1 MRKLVWGSLLA
12 IAAFVAGLL
21 FLIRGCLSQYDE
33 RSAIGPVLFFSGKE
47 RQILFSIIQS
57 EEATSYSQKGGFTQ
71 KTVST
76 TYFIQNN
83 DVATAEK
90 ISVKQVKR
98 HKDIRSFPVETIA
111 AWGQLAWVYMG
122 ELMAFDPFTLEKK
135 ADTEI
140 LEKLNPASRG
150 LWPQERRYYEFDT
163 RRQQLLVTLADG
175 SRWQLDP
182 ASLLLKSAT
191 DIKPADDQELQISYW
206 RGLVQ
211 AQQHQQDSLYTLLRQ
226 QKLAAPQFYALR
238 QRVQQQRDSLY
249 LLIRNGEK
257 IQRDQQQLY
266 RRQEQLS
273 ESYYPSY
280 SQMHTSMDTTGGQ
293 LYAVLSADEMKEAN
307 VRIQWQQANGDAVRR
322 LLYTAP
328 YFMNKYDEAEF
339 EKTAVVQL
347 EKAAYL
353 LDGGF
358 LLDKAT
364 AQPIHLRNP
373 DSWLFIGKS
382 RVGREGTVVLK
393 RIDKSGNIRWQFD
406 TGLTEWAYWLCTGDR
421 LLVLGADN
429 PELGHQQT
437 HLLWTITLEDGSVHG
452 YDYFSDA
459 PRIPKP

>member
-1 MRKLVWGSLLA
+1 
-12 IAAFVAGLL
+12 
-21 FLIRGCLSQYDE
+21 
-33 RSAIGPVLFFSGKE
+33 
-47 RQILFSIIQS
+47 
-57 EEATSYSQKGGFTQ
+57 
-71 KTVST
+71 
-76 TYFIQNN
+76 
-83 DVATAEK
+83 
-90 ISVKQVKR
+90 
-98 HKDIRSFPVETIA
+98 
-111 AWGQLAWVYMG
+111 MG

-150 LWPQERRYYEFDT
+150 LWPQERRYYEFDA

-182 ASLLLKSAT
+182 ASLLLKSVM
-191 DIKPADDQELQISYW
+191 DIKPADDPEQQISYW

-280 SQMHTSMDTTGGQ
+280 SQMHTSVDTTGGQ

-347 EKAAYL
+347 E
-353 LDGGF
+353 
-358 LLDKAT
+358 KAT

-437 HLLWTITLEDGSVHG
+437 HLLWTISLQDGRAGG

-459 PRIPKP
+459 PRIPKR